1 MLSLLLVLPFF
12 EFLKYVFISKKST
25 EYLAFKVLPIF
36 AHRHYLLSVALSSV
50 ELCSL
55 KCLFFVTYIGDY
67 FHSCVFERTQTRHV
81 MARLGRDDPAH
92 LERMWTRRWGKDHF
106 CPYVVTFMR
115 LLHVKKNLQW
125 HVHEV
130 LFQDVPIA
138 NSDIISLCCK
148 CEPKTL
154 HRTFDAW
161 SALTKTRMTHL
172 KCQNRSPGM
181 QKSNLCLTTT
191 LLKHL

>member
-1 MLSLLLVLPFF
+1 MFS
-12 EFLKYVFISKKST
+12 SQR
-25 EYLAFKVLPIF
+25 KVLNIWLSKF
-36 AHRHYLLSVALSSV
+36 YLYLLTDTICCPLHSVLSNFIY
-50 ELCSL
+50 L

-138 NSDIISLCCK
+138 NSDTISLCCK
-148 CEPKTL
+148 CEPKIL

-181 QKSNLCLTTT
+181 QKSHLCLTTT